1 MVRVGERMKRARRRM
16 AVAERV
22 ARIERRRRVP
32 SIVVAVVFAVLAVS
46 EVGLGMWCCSP
57 QWEREEVRWREE
69 GYWVR
74 AKSYLV
80 VYGEDSC
87 LSCPRALGGRAGC

>member
-32 SIVVAVVFAVLAVS
+32 SMVVGVFAVLAVS
-46 EVGLGMWCCSP
+46 EVGLGRWCCLP
-57 QWEREEVRWREE
+57 QCRREQR
-69 GYWVR
+69 
-74 AKSYLV
+74 
-80 VYGEDSC
+80 
-87 LSCPRALGGRAGC
+87 